1 MAATALGHF
10 MSDKNEDLSVRLGR
24 IRHDRR
30 GKTPRTFVA
39 QVLKAAQKAGHVGA
53 MNARG
58 RSGRSTFGRGRGRAL
73 DVERSLLSSARHVVV
88 KARVVRHGGQKFRS
102 ASLGKHVA
110 YLSREGVTR
119 DGADARLFDA
129 GSDAADGS
137 AFIARC
143 EADRHHF
150 RFIVSPEDAAE
161 IEDLRIF
168 ARDLMLQAERDLGTK
183 LDWVGVDHWNT
194 DNPHVHVLVRGKGD
208 DGRDLVIARD
218 YIGKGIRARA
228 EHLVGLEL
236 GPKPEL
242 QVRNDLAREVDTERW
257 TRLDRAIGTIADD
270 AGFVDLRPAGKGD
283 ADQEIRRLM
292 VGRLQRLERLGL
304 AQSAGPA
311 QWTLQPDSQ
320 SRLRQLGERNDII
333 KSMHRALAEAQ
344 VERGGADLA
353 IHSAKE
359 APVLAGR
366 LVARGLHDEL
376 TGEAYAIVDGVDGRV
391 HHLRFADIEA
401 TSDVAPGGIV
411 ELRRYADARG
421 DQRIALAVRSD
432 LALADQIKAGGAT
445 WLDRRLVERTETPL
459 ANGGFGREVRDAL
472 TARIDHLA
480 KEGLVTRQGQRVI
493 FARDLIATLRQRE
506 VVAVGADFAKKT
518 GLPYR
523 PSAEG
528 EYATGTYRQRLTLAS
543 GRFAMLDD
551 GLGFQLVPWSPS
563 MERQLGR
570 HVSGLVRSGG
580 AIEWTIGRARG
591 PTIG

>member
-1 MAATALGHF
+1 MT
-10 MSDKNEDLSVRLGR
+10 DKNDDLSVRLGR

-30 GKTPRTFVA
+30 GKAPRTFVA
-39 QVLKAAQKAGHVGA
+39 QVLKAAQKVGHVGA
-53 MNARG
+53 MNGKG

-73 DVERSLLSSARHVVV
+73 AAERSLLSSARHVVV
-88 KARVVRHGGQKFRS
+88 KARVVRHGAQKFRS

-143 EADRHHF
+143 EGDRHHF

-161 IEDLRIF
+161 LEDLRAF

-242 QVRNDLAREVDTERW
+242 QVRNDLAREIDTERW
-257 TRLDRAIGTIADD
+257 TRLDRAISTITDD
-270 AGFVDLRPAGKGD
+270 AGFVDLRTAGKGD
-283 ADQEIRRLM
+283 ADPEIRRLM

-320 SRLRQLGERNDII
+320 SRLRELGERGDII
-333 KSMHRALAEAQ
+333 KTMHRALTEAQ
-344 VERGGADLA
+344 IDRGVADLT
-353 IHSAKE
+353 IHGAKD

-411 ELRRYADARG
+411 ELRRFSDSRG
-421 DQRIALAVRSD
+421 DKRIALAVRSD
-432 LALADQIKAGGAT
+432 LPLHDQITAGGAT
-445 WLDRRLVERTETPL
+445 WLDRRLVERTETSL
-459 ANGGFGREVRDAL
+459 ANAGFGREVRDAL
-472 TARIDHLA
+472 AARTDHLSG
-480 KEGLVTRQGQRVI
+480 EGLVTRQGQRVT

-506 VVAVGADFAKKT
+506 VAAAGAEFAKKT
-518 GLPYR
+518 GLSYR

-563 MERQLGR
+563 IERQLGR

-580 AIEWTIGRARG
+580 AIEWTFGRARG